1 MKSIRTWIVPS
12 VLSLVAGYVDTIGFV
27 SLFGLFTAHVTGN
40 FVLVGA
46 TLGSIAGGGLS
57 SGLIGKLLALPVFII
72 GVALTTIIL
81 RSKKNASGN
90 AARLA
95 LLLQAGGI
103 SCFMLAGQT
112 SLPFLDADAN
122 SVLICSMLGVLA
134 MSIQNAGARL
144 VFTEMAPSTVM
155 TGNVTQLVVDGIDLL
170 KSIDAAMVDSARAR
184 VYKTLPSVIAF
195 SVGALSGGLAYH
207 FISFAA
213 LAPAVAALLF
223 AATVPIKQ

>member
-1 MKSIRTWIVPS
+1 MKSIHTWIVPS